1 MALAPFR
8 HTTIRT
14 VLEGLPTD
22 GRSTY
27 YPNMHDTPDVLII
40 GAGIA
45 GCSAAAHLLR
55 RQPSLVVMLLDR
67 GHVGSGSTSRS
78 MAAFRHQWSIPAHI
92 AFSRY
97 AAREYEAFADQGRP
111 VGFRH
116 NGYLFLYESE
126 TEWRAAV
133 RRVELQ
139 RGLGVEDVRIMDP
152 DALAGGIP
160 GGDLIS
166 VDGLAGA
173 VFGPKDGF
181 LDPLAVTQAYLDE
194 ARTAGVRY
202 RPGTRVSS
210 IEAAGGRVQA
220 VETESGDRIPAGRV
234 LNCAGPWSG
243 EIARLAGV
251 SLPVRSAKRY
261 LYQTHPIRNH
271 DISDWPLVIGQD
283 AAHFRPAEGNTL
295 ILAWETR
302 PAPLDSIP
310 AGDGLWEDQ
319 DQIDPGYGIGPED
332 YGIEILLRLAERVP
346 MLAEEAALAHVTC
359 GWYTITPDHKAILS
373 SDPRLEGFYHA
384 TGFSG
389 HGIMHG
395 AATGLCMA
403 ELLLGQSPSLVP
415 TGEFESHFG
424 LEPLLEGRVREP
436 VEEMVL

>member
-1 MALAPFR
+1 M
-8 HTTIRT
+8 
-14 VLEGLPTD
+14 LPTS
-22 GRSTY
+22 GRSAY
-27 YPNMHDTPDVLII
+27 YLVMHDTPDVLII

-45 GCSAAAHLLR
+45 GCSTAAHLLR
-55 RQPSLVVMLLDR
+55 QQPSLDVTLLDR
-67 GHVGSGSTSRS
+67 GHIGSGSTSRS

-97 AAREYEAFADQGRP
+97 AAREYEAFADRGRP

-126 TEWRAAV
+126 DEWRDAV

-139 RGLGVEDVRIMDP
+139 RRLGVEEVRVLEP
-152 DALAGGIP
+152 GALAGAIP
-160 GGDLIS
+160 GSDLIS
-166 VDGLAGA
+166 TNGLAGA

-194 ARTAGVRY
+194 ARAAGVRY
-202 RPGTRVSS
+202 RPKTRVRS
-210 IEAAGGRVQA
+210 IETDGERVLA
-220 VETESGDRIPAGRV
+220 VGTESGERIPAGRV
-234 LNCAGPWSG
+234 LNCSGPWSG
-243 EIARLAGV
+243 EIAQLAGL
-251 SLPVRSAKRY
+251 SLPVRPAKRY

-271 DISDWPLVIGQD
+271 DVSGWPLVIGRD

-310 AGDGLWEDQ
+310 PGDGLWEDQ
-319 DQIDPGYGIGPED
+319 DQVDPGYGIGPED

-373 SDPRLEGFYHA
+373 GDPRLEGLYHA

-395 AATGLCMA
+395 AATGLALA
-403 ELLLGQSPSLVP
+403 ELVLGHSPSLVP
-415 TGEFESHFG
+415 AGEFELHFG
-424 LEPLLEGRVREP
+424 LKPLLEGRIREP